1 MVDALVHE
9 MLTTLQAATGA
20 AALTAGGQAAGAPV
34 AAGAAAVVGG
44 GVPVGGQAAG
54 APVTAGVAA
63 LAAGRHADGAPV
75 AAGAAAL
82 AAGGAAG
89 DEKRLRDKERRR
101 LASQAARDR
110 NGPAINLRRRR
121 PRAKVVKP
129 VPARMP
135 EERLQKRAADAR
147 RRRRVA
153 AAAAGAAKKQA
164 QPPAGVAVA
173 GESPPP
179 PAGVA
184 VAGETTAQPP
194 ASVAVA
200 VESPPP
206 PAGVVNHSC
215 MSPRL
220 LARERLRAVELPGG
234 PPSAGANVS
243 SRPPIGQSAGPP
255 WGALLLLSA
264 LPGVLVYAAPRRG
277 WARPCFRPTGA
288 IAVGVE

>member
-1 MVDALVHE
+1 MATVGGRCVYNCVCVYPVRCPQHLTRFHVPGADHLHPNHPRSPFPTSHRTMVDAVVHE

-63 LAAGRHADGAPV
+63 LVAGRHADGAPV

-89 DEKRLRDKERRR
+89 DEKRLRDKERHR

-110 NGPAINLRRRR
+110 NGPAINLRRCR

-153 AAAAGAAKKQA
+153 AAAAGAAKKCRPSRRPVWRSRRSRRRRRPVWQSRGRRRPSRRLVWRRRWSRRRRPLVWSITHVC
-164 QPPAGVAVA
+164 PPGCSH
-173 GESPPP
+173 ES
-179 PAGVA
+179 V
-184 VAGETTAQPP
+184 
-194 ASVAVA
+194 
-200 VESPPP
+200 
-206 PAGVVNHSC
+206 C
-215 MSPRL
+215 
-220 LARERLRAVELPGG
+220 G
-234 PPSAGANVS
+234 P
-243 SRPPIGQSAGPP
+243 
-255 WGALLLLSA
+255 
-264 LPGVLVYAAPRRG
+264 
-277 WARPCFRPTGA
+277 
-288 IAVGVE
+288 